1 MNNPLPQCSPDSP
14 EWAFRAVEMINELQR
29 RLDNL
34 AVEHTA
40 LLTKHNALC
49 EAVHKAMGRTAACDK
64 KQTNDQL
71 IADVAY
77 LKRLAYT
84 NYMDAPK

>member
-1 MNNPLPQCSPDSP
+1 MNNPIPQCSPDSP
-14 EWAFRAVEMINELQR
+14 EWALQTVEMINELQR
-29 RLDNL
+29 RSDNL
-34 AVEHTA
+34 AVEHTT
-40 LLTKHNALC
+40 LLTKYNALC

-84 NYMDAPK
+84 NYMEAQK

>member
-1 MNNPLPQCSPDSP
+1 MNNPIPQCAVDSP
-14 EWAFRAVEMINELQR
+14 EWVFQTVEMINGLQR

-84 NYMDAPK
+84 NYMEAPK

>member
-1 MNNPLPQCSPDSP
+1 MNNPIPQCAVDSP
-14 EWAFRAVEMINELQR
+14 EWVFQTVEMINGLQR

-34 AVEHTA
+34 AVEHT
-40 LLTKHNALC
+40 ALC

-84 NYMDAPK
+84 NYMEAPK